1 MPTSIPT
8 VTLLVLLAA
17 SSAGAEAETGWVLE
31 DADEDAGWAL
41 YNKPVEGSSEPLYRL
56 TGHTDA
62 APERVIG
69 ALQIKFLDNRYL
81 PKGQSRETLERGE
94 DFLISHLH
102 VDAPI
107 VSDRDTVVH
116 VSWRTDPD
124 TGVHRMSWGPP
135 AHGAPPTAP
144 GVERII
150 SRGFWLITPTAG
162 GGADIV
168 YQTHNEIGDN
178 VPRWLIVRMLNRQ
191 IVGELAILQAILESG
206 PARVAAPG
214 QPSD

>member
-1 MPTSIPT
+1 MSTAIPT
-8 VTLLVLLAA
+8 ATLLLLLAA
-17 SSAGAEAETGWVLE
+17 GGALADAETGWVLE
-31 DADEDAGWAL
+31 DADEGAGWAL
-41 YNKPVEGSSEPLYRL
+41 YHKPVEGSSEPLYRL
-56 TGHTDA
+56 TGRTDA

-69 ALQIKFLDNRYL
+69 ALQIKFQDNRYL
-81 PKGQSRETLERGE
+81 PAGQTRVTLERGE

-107 VSDRDTVVH
+107 VSDRDTVVR
-116 VSWRTDPD
+116 VTWRTDPD

-144 GVERII
+144 GIERII

-168 YQTHNEIGDN
+168 YQTHNEIGDS
-178 VPRWLIVRMLNRQ
+178 VPRWLIERMLNRQ
-191 IVGELAILQAILESG
+191 IVGELAILEAILESG
-206 PARVAAPG
+206 PADVAAPG
-214 QPSD
+214 QASD